1 MNVINIIK
9 KSNYFL
15 LKKGKVSFILLLIVN
30 IPLRHREKSKFEK
43 QNLHF
48 IY

>member
-15 LKKGKVSFILLLIVN
+15 LKKSKVSFILLLMVN
-30 IPLRHREKSKFEK
+30 IPLKHREKS
-43 QNLHF
+43 
-48 IY
+48 